1 MTNKLKLNSLHILK
15 LNNQTY
21 IPFQPHN
28 LPNYFNN
35 IPLNQIIKF
44 KSYTYINL
52 NSLKNTLK
60 LAGFTAATILPG
72 GFIYLLLSR
81 IPAFMYDSTEFQDV
95 KESPLRDAPFKSN
108 V

>member
-1 MTNKLKLNSLHILK
+1 MTNKLKINSLHILK

-28 LPNYFNN
+28 LPTYFNN
-35 IPLNQIIKF
+35 IPLNHIIKY

-60 LAGFTAATILPG
+60 YYINNITFNKTLNSQLIH
-72 GFIYLLLSR
+72 
-81 IPAFMYDSTEFQDV
+81 Q
-95 KESPLRDAPFKSN
+95 K
-108 V
+108 